1 MAGFHIR
8 IAIKRDDEIDEKH
21 SKTYRVILRK
31 SITNNHH
38 TFRSV
43 IRESL
48 FARGSKLLRDFLS
61 INHFFDVL
69 IL

>member
-21 SKTYRVILRK
+21 SKTHRVILRK

-43 IRESL
+43 RRESL
-48 FARGSKLLRDFLS
+48 FARGSKL
-61 INHFFDVL
+61 
-69 IL
+69 

>member
-43 IRESL
+43 RRES
-48 FARGSKLLRDFLS
+48 FLRVVVNFQRFLE
-61 INHFFDVL
+61 H
-69 IL
+69 